1 MWIVECNMPKGIERG
16 FNDWLW
22 PNDYF
27 PRLFYYKKDALE
39 LKKQVE
45 KRGVTAEIKNRNKK

>member
-1 MWIVECNMPKGIERG
+1 MWTVECNPPKGIERG
-16 FNDWLW
+16 YNDWPW
-22 PNDYF
+22 PDDYF

-45 KRGVTAEIKNRNKK
+45 KRGTTAEIKKLK